1 MTSVA
6 LVMPV
11 YNEADGIAEFLTE
24 IDGALPGVEVF
35 VVNDCATDATLEVLD
50 GLRLTSVT
58 LHVVTNDRNSGH
70 GPSTLRALGL
80 GLSSG
85 AEVVVAVDGDGQ
97 LEAHGICTLVD
108 AVVGSDLP
116 VVEGIRVGREESL
129 YRRVVSLITR
139 MITGVRARALVA
151 DANTPFRAYRRE
163 ALVRLLEAVP
173 RDSMVP
179 NLWMTVV
186 SRRMGFA
193 MGTQHIPTRPR
204 RGATSAGSTWGR
216 SRVSL
221 PSRRFV
227 RFCARAIGEWF
238 AQWPSVRRAMRRSSA
253 R

>member
-1 MTSVA
+1 MKSVA

-11 YNEADGIAEFLTE
+11 YNEADGIGEFLSE
-24 IDGALPGVEVF
+24 IDDVLRDVAVF
-35 VVNDCATDATLEVLD
+35 VVNDCATDATLEILD
-50 GLRLTSVT
+50 GLHLTNVT
-58 LHVVTNDRNSGH
+58 LQVVTNDRNSGH

-85 AEVVVAVDGDGQ
+85 ADVVVAVDGDGQ
-97 LEAHGICTLVD
+97 LQAHGIHALMN
-108 AVVGSDLP
+108 AVLGSDRA
-116 VVEGIRVGREESL
+116 VMEGVRVGRDDSL
-129 YRRVVSLITR
+129 YRRVVSFSTRVITA
-139 MITGVRARALVA
+139 MRARSLVA

-163 ALVRLLEAVP
+163 ALARLLEVVP

-193 MGTQHIPTRPR
+193 VGTERIQTRAR

-227 RFCARAIGEWF
+227 RFCMRAIGEWF
-238 AQWPSVRRAMRRSSA
+238 ARWPRVRRAMRRSTV

>member
-11 YNEADGIAEFLTE
+11 FNEADGIGEFLTE
-24 IDGALPGVEVF
+24 IDGVLHDVAVF
-35 VVNDCATDATLEVLD
+35 VVNDCSTDTTLNVID
-50 GLRLTSVT
+50 GLRLNNVT
-58 LHVVTNDRNSGH
+58 IQVVTNDRNSGH
-70 GPSTLRALGL
+70 GPSMLRALGL

-85 AEVVVAVDGDGQ
+85 AEVVIAVDGDGQ
-97 LEAHGICTLVD
+97 LHARGIRTLMEAVS
-108 AVVGSDLP
+108 GSDRP
-116 VVEGIRVGREESL
+116 VVEGIRVGREDSL
-129 YRRVVSLITR
+129 YRRAVSLVTR

-163 ALVRLLEAVP
+163 ALIRLLEVVP

-186 SRRMGFA
+186 SRRMGFEVSVER
-193 MGTQHIPTRPR
+193 IPTRPR
-204 RGATSAGSTWGR
+204 RGATSTGSTWGR

-227 RFCARAIGEWF
+227 GFCARAIGEWF
-238 AQWPSVRRAMRRSSA
+238 ARWPSVRRAMRRSSA

>member
-11 YNEADGIAEFLTE
+11 YNEADGIADFLYE
-24 IDGALPGVEVF
+24 IDGVLPGIEMF
-35 VVNDCATDATLEVLD
+35 VVNDCSTDSTLAVLE
-50 GLRLTSVT
+50 GLDFRNVRLC
-58 LHVVTNDRNSGH
+58 VVTNDHNSGH
-70 GPSTLRALGL
+70 GSSTLRALDL

-97 LEAHGICTLVD
+97 LQAHGIRALVD
-108 AVVGSDLP
+108 AVLGSGQP
-116 VVEGIRVGREESL
+116 VIEGIRVGREESL
-129 YRRVVSLITR
+129 YRRAVSLVTR
-139 MITGVRARALVA
+139 MITGVRVRALVA

-163 ALVRLLEAVP
+163 ALVRLLEVVP

-193 MGTQHIPTRPR
+193 VGTEHIPTRPR
-204 RGATSAGSTWGR
+204 RGATSRGSTWGR
-216 SRVSL
+216 SRVSV

-227 RFCARAIGEWF
+227 RFCMRAIGEWLV
-238 AQWPSVRRAMRRSSA
+238 QWPSVRRAMRRSSA